1 MIKAIYDLDMTP
13 MRTLPIIIN
22 VSQYD
27 DLGRTLVFNLF
38 SSSGKWTA
46 PTSAAVTFEGG
57 KPDGK
62 FFSYNCAYSNGTVTV
77 TIQQQMTAVAGKV
90 RCKIKVKSG
99 NKVVESA
106 PIIMVVDAAAVPD
119 GSDMSKTDIN
129 DAIANAT
136 QKIVDQVKDNIPPD
150 YSQLSTDVSSLKEDL
165 TELRNDVLDEPSNP
179 NLIDWN
185 KCEKGKIFLG
195 NGLYQDKDIGWI
207 SNIIEV
213 EPNTT
218 YVFSSISTNQ
228 ELYFAGVYEFDA
240 NKNYISFTINITKIT
255 TQANTKYIQI
265 QVRYMTASGQGAE
278 SGETKDDLSQDYLWN
293 KTKLQKG
300 DTPTVIADTKLNSSV
315 KVTNN
320 NLDTDVSG
328 DIAKGVYAYDNMTE
342 TTSWYKNKIMMSYG
356 DSIVAMGGWQPYV
369 QEYFGIANGYNR
381 GIGGTTVSNNGQK
394 ATLWDGT
401 QIDGWMCCDERIAQM
416 APTNNDFLLILAG
429 HNDWGFNVPIGEIGD
444 TLVDSNFKSAY
455 ALMLKKIQD
464 KFPTIPIICMTPING
479 RVHTSGVNQDAQEK
493 NSLGLTMTD
502 YAEAVIDVC
511 RHYSIPCIDL
521 NSMTRINVLN
531 ASSYL
536 QDVIHPNANGWKR
549 VASAVIQG
557 MKVFEP
563 INNLIV

>member
-1 MIKAIYDLDMTP
+1 MARNTSYTGSIDL
-13 MRTLPIIIN
+13 I
-22 VSQYD
+22 
-27 DLGRTLVFNLF
+27 
-38 SSSGKWTA
+38 SGVRPKNGG
-46 PTSAAVTFEGG
+46 TF
-57 KPDGK
+57 PL
-62 FFSYNCAYSNGTVTV
+62 
-77 TIQQQMTAVAGKV
+77 I
-90 RCKIKVKSG
+90 
-99 NKVVESA
+99 
-106 PIIMVVDAAAVPD
+106 DAADVQTRED
-119 GSDMSKTDIN
+119 GTRLDGELERFDES
-129 DAIANAT
+129 
-136 QKIVDQVKDNIPPD
+136 VG
-150 YSQLSTDVSSLKEDL
+150 QLKADL
-165 TELRNDVLDEPSNP
+165 ENLRSNVLDEPDNP
-179 NLIDWN
+179 NLINWD

-195 NGLYQDKDIGWI
+195 NGLYQENDIGWI
-207 SNIIEV
+207 SNIIKA
-213 EPNTT
+213 EPNTP
-218 YVFSSISTNQ
+218 YIFSIISTNNAQ
-228 ELYFAGVYEFDA
+228 AFQGAYEFDG
-240 NKNYISFTINITKIT
+240 NMNYIFHTNNTSSFTTKE
-255 TQANTKYIQI
+255 NTRYIQI
-265 QVRYMTASGQGAE
+265 QVRYMTASGQGAS

-300 DTPTVIADTKLNSSV
+300 STPTVIADTKLNSSV

-320 NLDTDVSG
+320 NLDTDVSS
-328 DIAKGVYAYDNMTE
+328 DIEKGVYAYDNMSAYI
-342 TTSWYKNKIMMSYG
+342 SWYKNKIMMSYG

-416 APTNNDFLLILAG
+416 EPTNNDFLLILAG

-479 RVHTSGVNQDAQEK
+479 RVHTSGVNQDVQEK

-511 RHYSIPCIDL
+511 RHYSIPCVDL

-536 QDVIHPNANGWKR
+536 QDVIHPNADGWKL

-557 MKVFEP
+557 MKMFEP
-563 INNLIV
+563 INDLIV

>member
-1 MIKAIYDLDMTP
+1 MGKVFDLNGEDLTKTDATLRVPEAPADAAEVGKRNDAQTESLKAEKS
-13 MRTLPIIIN
+13 R
-22 VSQYD
+22 
-27 DLGRTLVFNLF
+27 
-38 SSSGKWTA
+38 A
-46 PTSAAVTFEGG
+46 EGAEQ
-57 KPDGK
+57 KL
-62 FFSYNCAYSNGTVTV
+62 
-77 TIQQQMTAVAGKV
+77 QQQVDTLNAGGLNLKEDLIRTQVDSYLTQHPEAMGTAVAEETTRAK
-90 RCKIKVKSG
+90 
-99 NKVVESA
+99 
-106 PIIMVVDAAAVPD
+106 AAEEE
-119 GSDMSKTDIN
+119 
-129 DAIANAT
+129 NA
-136 QKIVDQVKDNIPPD
+136 KGV
-150 YSQLSTDVSSLKEDL
+150 SQLKEDL

-195 NGLYQDKDIGWI
+195 NGLYQDNDIGWI

-228 ELYFAGVYEFDA
+228 ELYFAGVYEFDV
-240 NKNYISFTINITKIT
+240 NKNYISLTGNTTKIT

-401 QIDGWMCCDERIAQM
+401 QIDGWMCGDDRIAQM
-416 APTNNDFLLILAG
+416 EPTNNDFLLILAG
-429 HNDWGFNVPIGEIGD
+429 HNDWGFNVPIGEIGE

-455 ALMLKKIQD
+455 ALMLKKVFA
-464 KFPTIPIICMTPING
+464 KFPNIPIICMTPING
-479 RVHTSGVNQDAQEK
+479 RLHTGGVAQETPEK
-493 NSLGLTMTD
+493 NTLGLTMAD
-502 YAEAVIDVC
+502 YAIAVKDVC
-511 RHYSIPCIDL
+511 QQYGVPCIDL
-521 NSMTRINVLN
+521 NAESRINVLN
-531 ASSYL
+531 GDKYL
-536 QDVIHPNANGWKR
+536 QDVIHPNDDGWKL
-549 VASAVIQG
+549 VANAVING
-557 MKVFEP
+557 MKRFEP
-563 INNLIV
+563 IVLTN

>member
-1 MIKAIYDLDMTP
+1 MDLLKYLKP
-13 MRTLPIIIN
+13 MKNLPD
-22 VSQYD
+22 S
-27 DLGRTLVFNLF
+27 FSNLAF
-38 SSSGKWTA
+38 WRGVRKLRDEM
-46 PTSAAVTFEGG
+46 VKTFEYVG
-57 KPDGK
+57 DW
-62 FFSYNCAYSNGTVTV
+62 
-77 TIQQQMTAVAGKV
+77 
-90 RCKIKVKSG
+90 G
-99 NKVVESA
+99 NRIEGE
-106 PIIMVVDAAAVPD
+106 ID
-119 GSDMSKTDIN
+119 
-129 DAIANAT
+129 
-136 QKIVDQVKDNIPPD
+136 
-150 YSQLSTDVSSLKEDL
+150 SLKGDL
-165 TELRNDVLDEPSNP
+165 VELRNDVLDEPSNP

-195 NGLYQDKDIGWI
+195 NGLYQDNDIGWI
-207 SNIIEV
+207 SNIIEA

-218 YVFSSISTNQ
+218 YVFSSVATNQ
-228 ELYFAGVYEFDA
+228 ELYFSGVYEFDV
-240 NKNYISFTINITKIT
+240 NKNYISLTGNITKIT
-255 TQANTKYIQI
+255 TTANTKYIQI
-265 QVRYMTASGQGAE
+265 QVRYMTASGQGAS

-300 DTPTVIADTKLNSSV
+300 STPTVIADTKLNSNV
-315 KVTNN
+315 KVANN
-320 NLDTDVSG
+320 NLDNDVSG

-369 QEYFGIANGYNR
+369 QEYFGIANRYNR

-394 ATLWDGT
+394 ATLWNGT
-401 QIDGWMCCDERIAQM
+401 QIDGWMCSDERIAQM
-416 APTNNDFLLILAG
+416 KPTNNDFILILAG

-464 KFPTIPIICMTPING
+464 KFPIIPIICMTPING
-479 RVHTSGVNQDAQEK
+479 RVHTSGVNQDVQEK

-557 MKVFEP
+557 MKMFEP
-563 INNLIV
+563 INDLVV